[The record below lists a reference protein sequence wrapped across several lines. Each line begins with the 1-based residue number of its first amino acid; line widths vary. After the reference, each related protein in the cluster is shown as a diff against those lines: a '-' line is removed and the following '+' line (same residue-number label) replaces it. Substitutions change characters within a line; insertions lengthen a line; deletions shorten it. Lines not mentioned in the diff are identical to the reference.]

1 MREIE
6 KERKN
11 LLQNVISNCVYR
23 NFIIIKKYY
32 YSVNREYIGIF
43 LNSILSCLLSKN
55 QRTS

>member
-11 LLQNVISNCVYR
+11 LLQNVISNYVYR
-23 NFIIIKKYY
+23 NIIIKKYY

>member
-11 LLQNVISNCVYR
+11 LLQNVISNYVYR
-23 NFIIIKKYY
+23 NIIIKKYY

-43 LNSILSCLLSKN
+43 FNSILSCLLSKN